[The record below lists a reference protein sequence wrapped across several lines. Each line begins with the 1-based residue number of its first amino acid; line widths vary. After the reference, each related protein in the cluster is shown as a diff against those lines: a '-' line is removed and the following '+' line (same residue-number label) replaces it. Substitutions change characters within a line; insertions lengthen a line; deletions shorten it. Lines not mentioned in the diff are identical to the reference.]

1 MLLSDYYLQKYNGAF
16 LAVEKDHVH
25 KSCIFTHL
33 PNGFLEKSYL
43 YNRLQKILNS
53 RACDFF
59 NRHNVIVKWET
70 VKNEIN
76 EYFRAISLALLYKSY
91 GTEDDI
97 IPIQDMTLTIC
108 CKKEPKKLLKY
119 LRNTQFQCVNSYQNI
134 YYIYKDG
141 HIDTQIVIIKDISVP
156 ECAWVDYI
164 FPIRGATAPALTM

>member
-59 NRHNVIVKWET
+59 NRHNVIVNANHPLIMFE
-70 VKNEIN
+70 
-76 EYFRAISLALLYKSY
+76 
-91 GTEDDI
+91 DI
-97 IPIQDMTLTIC
+97 IIHRKYDYYQY
-108 CKKEPKKLLKY
+108 LLKSI
-119 LRNTQFQCVNSYQNI
+119 L
-134 YYIYKDG
+134 YIKLEFW
-141 HIDTQIVIIKDISVP
+141 II
-156 ECAWVDYI
+156 
-164 FPIRGATAPALTM
+164 